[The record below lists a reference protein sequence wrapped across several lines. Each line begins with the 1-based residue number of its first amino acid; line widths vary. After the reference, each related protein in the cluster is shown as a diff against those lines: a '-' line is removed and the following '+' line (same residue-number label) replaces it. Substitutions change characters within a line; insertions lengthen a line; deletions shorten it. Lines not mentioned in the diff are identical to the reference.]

1 MKPALATLA
10 ATDSAQSWRTLAG
23 CGVLAIF
30 SVGALYGATF
40 GLFLLPLQQ
49 SLGWG
54 RAEIAFSLTLM
65 TFIGPLVVP
74 VTGWIIDHVAL
85 RPLVLWGVVA
95 QSINLAAFGFMGGNI
110 WVYYLLVFLLMFT
123 AAGPSILTLAKL
135 VQGWFDQ
142 SLGRAM
148 GILFACGAVGGVIH
162 PLWVQAVIS
171 QVGWREAFVVMGAL
185 SLVIAGS
192 VGWWSVYQAERAPD
206 HGAAVPSPETEAAA
220 ALLLVRERE
229 PAARREPLAG
239 LDARKPVST
248 AAAANGKGPD
258 SMAAFMRDAIWWK
271 LALFNMLFAFGT
283 GAIFLH
289 FAALLQ
295 DRGAAPAQAAIAM
308 SLVAAGGFFGNLLA
322 GWLVDRWSARWLA
335 VLLMLAPMAAA
346 LLLYAGGPVSA
357 AIAAGALLGLCS
369 GGDNSLSIFLARRYF
384 HPGIFGRASATQFIA
399 ATLGGGV
406 SPWLSGL
413 VHDRTGNYDLAL
425 LVAAGSFGAAALA
438 AAWLPESRTAAVPQ
452 PSPT

>member
-1 MKPALATLA
+1 MTSA
-10 ATDSAQSWRTLAG
+10 ADTRASWRTLAG
-23 CGVLAIF
+23 CGVLAMF

-40 GLFLLPLQQ
+40 GLFLLPLQK

-65 TFIGPLVVP
+65 SFIGPLVVP
-74 VTGWIIDHVAL
+74 VTGWIIDHVPL

-95 QSINLAAFGFMGGNI
+95 QSINLAAFGFMQGSI

-135 VQGWFDQ
+135 VQGWFDK

-148 GILFACGAVGGVIH
+148 GILFACGAIGGVIH

-171 QVGWREAFVVMGAL
+171 QVGWREAFMTMGAL
-185 SLVIAGS
+185 SLVIAGG
-192 VGWWSVYQAERAPD
+192 VAWWNVYQAGPATGGDAP
-206 HGAAVPSPETEAAA
+206 AIATVAVA
-220 ALLLVRERE
+220 
-229 PAARREPLAG
+229 PLAT
-239 LDARKPVST
+239 PM
-248 AAAANGKGPD
+248 
-258 SMAAFMRDAIWWK
+258 SMAAFLRDLIWWK

-335 VLLMLAPMAAA
+335 VLLMLAPMAAT
-346 LLLYAGGPVSA
+346 LILYSGGSVGV

-384 HPGIFGRASATQFIA
+384 HPGIFGRASATQMIA

-406 SPWLSGL
+406 SPWLAGM

-425 LVAAGSFGAAALA
+425 LIAAGAFGAAALA
-438 AAWLPESRTAAVPQ
+438 AAWLPESRDAAGAATSRLS
-452 PSPT
+452 PS

>member
-1 MKPALATLA
+1 LGTVV

-23 CGVLAIF
+23 CGVLAMF
-30 SVGALYGATF
+30 SVSALYGATF

-95 QSINLAAFGFMGGNI
+95 QSINLAAFGSMGGNI

-135 VQGWFDQ
+135 VQGWFDK

-192 VGWWSVYQAERAPD
+192 VAWWTVYQAKPAPD
-206 HGAAVPSPETEAAA
+206 QNAAVASPETDAVHAAT
-220 ALLLVRERE
+220 
-229 PAARREPLAG
+229 PM
-239 LDARKPVST
+239 
-248 AAAANGKGPD
+248 
-258 SMAAFMRDAIWWK
+258 SMAAFLRDLIWWK

-308 SLVAAGGFFGNLLA
+308 SLVAAGGFVGNLLA

-406 SPWLSGL
+406 SPWLAGL

-425 LVAAGSFGAAALA
+425 LMAAGSFGAAALA
-438 AAWLPESRTAAVPQ
+438 AAWLPDSRVAAVPQ
-452 PSPT
+452 LSST